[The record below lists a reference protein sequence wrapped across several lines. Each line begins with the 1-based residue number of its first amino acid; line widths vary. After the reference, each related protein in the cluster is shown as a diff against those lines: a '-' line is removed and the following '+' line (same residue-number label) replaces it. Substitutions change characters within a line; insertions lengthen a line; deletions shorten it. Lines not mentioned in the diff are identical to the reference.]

1 MARRTTASDADRGR
15 HAAARAATLPAPA
28 WPHAGA
34 LEAPRQDGRGAP
46 LPATTRARSAVF
58 ALACALAGAPA
69 AAPAHDSAVTVYGGW
84 RDGGR
89 FSDGAGER
97 LRLAGA
103 PSWAIGIDR
112 GLDGRRQLQFY
123 LSHQRTE
130 LALTAAA
137 LAAAVPQRPLPLTV
151 THAHLGGTY
160 FFDGPIGAGP
170 YVVGGLGAT
179 LYRPGLAGTGDAL
192 RPSLN
197 LGIGHQFALGAR
209 LALRAELRGY
219 FTLVD
224 SRGGLF
230 CANGCLVVVH
240 GDGIV
245 QGAAQ
250 LGLSYRY

>member
-1 MARRTTASDADRGR
+1 MARRTTASNPAPATGQSGRGQAR
-15 HAAARAATLPAPA
+15 PPAARAR
-28 WPHAGA
+28 GA
-34 LEAPRQDGRGAP
+34 LA
-46 LPATTRARSAVF
+46 
-58 ALACALAGAPA
+58 ALVCALAAVPA
-69 AAPAHDSAVTVYGGW
+69 AASALDGAVTVYGGW

-89 FSDGAGER
+89 FSDAVGER

-103 PSWAIGIDR
+103 PSWAISIDR
-112 GLDGRRQLQFY
+112 GLDGQRQLQLY

-137 LAAAVPQRPLPLTV
+137 LATAAPQRPLPLTV
-151 THAHLGGTY
+151 THLHLGGTY

-197 LGIGHQFALGAR
+197 LGIGQQFALGAR

-240 GDGIV
+240 GDGLV

-250 LGLSYRY
+250 IGLSYRY